1 MYVIFQVSE
10 QHRSSEQRADR
21 RGDGGVQREVG
32 RRGRQPDI
40 RALYC
45 GNILILVA
53 EKFRLVCEVI
63 NENLRDIHFLCSKFF
78 KKTWNMSDSPV

>member
-1 MYVIFQVSE
+1 MYFIFQVSE

-40 RALYC
+40 RALHC
-45 GNILILVA
+45 GNILILVTGQ
-53 EKFRLVCEVI
+53 FRLV
-63 NENLRDIHFLCSKFF
+63 SQ
-78 KKTWNMSDSPV
+78 